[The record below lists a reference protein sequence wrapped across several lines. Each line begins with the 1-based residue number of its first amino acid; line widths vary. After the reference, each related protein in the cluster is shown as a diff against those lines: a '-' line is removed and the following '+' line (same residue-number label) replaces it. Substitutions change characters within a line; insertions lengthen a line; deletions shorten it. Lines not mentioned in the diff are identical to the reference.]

1 MHDLYQAVSEV
12 SATPKFM
19 WTIISYTF
27 ITFVFILFCWEAK
40 GRVEFFFH
48 LHLEKI
54 SNLYNPTF
62 LIKPSGYFTHS
73 GREAQE
79 KNP

>member
-40 GRVEFFFH
+40 GRVEFFF
-48 LHLEKI
+48 
-54 SNLYNPTF
+54 SPA
-62 LIKPSGYFTHS
+62 P
-73 GREAQE
+73 R
-79 KNP
+79 KNS